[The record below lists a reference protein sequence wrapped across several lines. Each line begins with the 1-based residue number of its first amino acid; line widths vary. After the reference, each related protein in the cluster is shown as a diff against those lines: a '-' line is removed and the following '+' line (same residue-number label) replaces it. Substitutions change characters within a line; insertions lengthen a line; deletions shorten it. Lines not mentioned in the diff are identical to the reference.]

1 MDKFVTKNQEIKG
14 YRQKGQ
20 DQCIYFFHSARNAW
34 CVECGMRTSPAE
46 KLHLLPLD
54 LQARMM
60 LATGDVDNLLIGN
73 AYASEEEFK
82 GLQEVVQESSRLNK
96 DHMIRR

>member
-1 MDKFVTKNQEIKG
+1 M
-14 YRQKGQ
+14 
-20 DQCIYFFHSARNAW
+20 
-34 CVECGMRTSPAE
+34 
-46 KLHLLPLD
+46 LPLD

-96 DHMIRR
+96 DHMDPTLKMLVDHGIISLEETHQAAACHPGSGSYRKRKRSTF